1 MKKVTQLQ
9 RILNYMETFGSIT
22 AFDAFRD
29 LGIMRLAARISD
41 LRKRGYV
48 IKSET
53 ITVKNRFDED
63 CCIKEYSL
71 EEFDNGT

>member
-1 MKKVTQLQ
+1 MK
-9 RILNYMETFGSIT
+9 TFGSIT

-41 LRKRGYV
+41 LRKLGYA

-63 CCIKEYSL
+63 CCVKEYSL
-71 EEFDNGT
+71 EVFENGT